1 MPLHPQVIIE
11 QFEKWDPNFVGPIT
25 PMSRKKMYSL
35 VCIDYITKWAEDK
48 TLLKANEQSVA
59 HFICEDI
66 FIQFGVP

>member
-11 QFEKWDPNFVGPIT
+11 QFEKWNLNFVGLIT
-25 PMSRKKMYSL
+25 PMSRKK
-35 VCIDYITKWAEDK
+35 KWVEDK
-48 TLLKANEQSVA
+48 TFLKENEQLVA